1 MEGPKLSAWW
11 RCRNYSGRLKRQRK
25 KQRAGKEGRKAEGCS
40 RTLHADNGTCI
51 QSSDWSEHVPKSTC
65 LQGEKKASVMNSMVM
80 TQFQTLSFIP
90 IGLQGTLLK
99 NLLPFH
105 LSSNMTCFAA
115 LLQTHDINSTDQSFQ
130 YLENILLS
138 WILAEQTPAR
148 FFWLIKSTRL
158 HEDLILKQLMLRAI
172 NGQIQPSH
180 YTVFEP
186 CLNAL

>member
-1 MEGPKLSAWW
+1 MF
-11 RCRNYSGRLKRQRK
+11 
-25 KQRAGKEGRKAEGCS
+25 AGG
-40 RTLHADNGTCI
+40 
-51 QSSDWSEHVPKSTC
+51 
-65 LQGEKKASVMNSMVM
+65 KKASVMNSMVM